1 MTFASDICPDCT
13 AQFFFSLFFFFY
25 AASLKNKSL
34 LPPLLSGFYL
44 FFYWLLKG
52 IPVEEQAEVPSAL
65 VGWVWNV
72 VRVFIEVPLG
82 SSLVVL
88 RLSLKYWRNILVT
101 VFLECPYLTSLPL
114 CPVWVSKSVTS
125 GWRVNRTAEVRN
137 CWSASTQPDGVF
149 VTSTT

>member
-13 AQFFFSLFFFFY
+13 AQFFFSLFFFLCSFIEKQITPSPS
-25 AASLKNKSL
+25 AFWL
-34 LPPLLSGFYL
+34 LP